1 MINQIDKVLE
11 DNFFKKVTFLPSLC
25 NEMELIQG
33 NAIHFVESSV
43 NSDTFNVACLRN
55 KNALSQE
62 ELNYMISYYNGRPF
76 ALWVGPENFDD
87 RVDNILQ
94 ASGLVCTEKEL
105 GMAIDSEKLIIK
117 LNEISEFTAEEVND
131 SIKMQHYGNVM
142 ASVFEPFDDEAVA
155 FYKRDFGNYLK
166 NNSSYKMFVGYIADE
181 PVTICCAVIDEDFG
195 GIYDIVTNPKFQ
207 RKGLGTYMTSLASKY
222 LIQNGCSIIG
232 MQASDDGQYV
242 YTKMGFESFGTF
254 RVYSIGA

>member
-1 MINQIDKVLE
+1 MVL
-11 DNFFKKVTFLPSLC
+11 N
-25 NEMELIQG
+25 
-33 NAIHFVESSV
+33 
-43 NSDTFNVACLRN
+43 
-55 KNALSQE
+55 
-62 ELNYMISYYNGRPF
+62 
-76 ALWVGPENFDD
+76 
-87 RVDNILQ
+87 
-94 ASGLVCTEKEL
+94 
-105 GMAIDSEKLIIK
+105 
-117 LNEISEFTAEEVND
+117 
-131 SIKMQHYGNVM
+131 
-142 ASVFEPFDDEAVA
+142 
-155 FYKRDFGNYLK
+155 LK